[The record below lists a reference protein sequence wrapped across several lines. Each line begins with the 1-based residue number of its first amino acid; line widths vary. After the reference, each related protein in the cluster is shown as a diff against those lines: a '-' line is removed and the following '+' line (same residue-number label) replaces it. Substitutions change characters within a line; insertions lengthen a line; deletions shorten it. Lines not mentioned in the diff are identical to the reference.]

1 MRYSVEMYEKLD
13 GSMPVQEFIQALQ
26 IKQQAKIAREI
37 DLLEK
42 FGSELHFP
50 HVDKMKGDKYKGLW
64 ELRIE
69 FASNIFRIFY
79 FLYKGNNAV
88 LLHGIIKKSQK
99 TPRKELDVALE
110 RMKEHCRR
118 KENGVE

>member
-50 HVDKMKGDKYKGLW
+50 HVDKMKVILI
-64 ELRIE
+64 RIILILTPY
-69 FASNIFRIFY
+69 SD
-79 FLYKGNNAV
+79 
-88 LLHGIIKKSQK
+88 IIKFS
-99 TPRKELDVALE
+99 
-110 RMKEHCRR
+110 
-118 KENGVE
+118 